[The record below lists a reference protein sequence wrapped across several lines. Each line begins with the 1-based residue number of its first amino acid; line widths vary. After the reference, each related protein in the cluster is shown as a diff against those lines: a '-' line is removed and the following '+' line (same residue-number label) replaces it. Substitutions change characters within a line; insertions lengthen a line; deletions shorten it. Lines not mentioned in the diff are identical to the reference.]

1 MTEHRYIYRK
11 KPAADQK
18 SGASVVQVPWQGK
31 IHSKTFSDK
40 KFGGEKEALSAA
52 IAHRNNLMNTFG
64 ITSRLQKPDSPHPG
78 VSRTE
83 SERVSKS
90 NGKLRTDAHWQAY
103 WTNAAGKEEARRFS
117 IKKLGE
123 EGAKQ
128 AALETRSRAIQAI
141 ALGEDPFFEAPQNI
155 NATLWRYMD
164 LTRFVSLL
172 EDSALF
178 FSAPENFE
186 DPYEGSLSQANKTSR
201 NFVHSR
207 TGQIVQSSDATDR
220 IKVVVSCWYAAQHE
234 SAAMWNLYAKS
245 TDAIAICTTYKKLRQ
260 LLPPVTRLGLIK
272 YVNYKKAWI
281 PEDRP
286 LHRFMHKR
294 LSFQHEHELRALIDL
309 GAPEVPLIGQEVEL
323 GLKVPIDLNRLLNK
337 IYVAPKSAEWF
348 LELVER
354 ICIRYGLKQRPVRS
368 SLYDDPVE

>member
-1 MTEHRYIYRK
+1 MTKHRSIYRTE
-11 KPAADQK
+11 PATDKK
-18 SGASVVQVPWQGK
+18 SGSWAVQVRYQGK
-31 IHSKTFSDK
+31 IHSKSFSDK
-40 KFGGEKEALSAA
+40 KFGGKEDALSAA
-52 IAHRNNLMNTFG
+52 IAHRNKLMDTFG

-83 SERVSKS
+83 SERLS
-90 NGKLRTDAHWQAY
+90 NGKLRFDAYWQAY
-103 WTNAAGKEEARRFS
+103 WTIAAGKEETRRFS

-128 AALETRSRAIQAI
+128 AALETRNRAIQAI
-141 ALGEDPFFEAPQNI
+141 SLGEDPFFEAPQNI

-164 LTRFVSLL
+164 LTRFVALL

-186 DPYEGSLSQANKTSR
+186 DPYEGSLSQANRTSR
-201 NFVHSR
+201 SFVHSR
-207 TGQIVQSSDATDR
+207 TGQIIQSSDASDR
-220 IKVVVSCWYAAQHE
+220 VKVVVSCWYAAQHE
-234 SAAMWNLYAKS
+234 SAAMWSLYAKS

-260 LLPPVTRLGLIK
+260 LLPPVTRLGLVR

-309 GAPEVPLIGQEVEL
+309 GTPEVPLIGQEVES
-323 GLKVPIDLNRLLNK
+323 GLKVPIDLNRLVNK

-348 LELVER
+348 LELVGR
-354 ICIRYGLKQRPVRS
+354 ICKRYGLKQQPVRS